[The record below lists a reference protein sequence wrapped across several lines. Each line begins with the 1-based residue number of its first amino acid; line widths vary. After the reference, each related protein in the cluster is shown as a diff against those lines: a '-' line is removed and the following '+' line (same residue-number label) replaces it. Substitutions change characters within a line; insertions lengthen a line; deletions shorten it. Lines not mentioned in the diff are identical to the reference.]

1 MRLGHFEARR
11 IYSGRCSLEFI
22 SKEEKGSLGIGN
34 ASPTLF
40 AAERRCLMY
49 RIHSASIAGVL
60 HTSTVQPKAGR
71 SENIYWLCKVS
82 LLHPPSSLGLDG
94 HGQHL
99 SRLEDMQKV
108 PEKPSSSCL
117 PTVFPCTQHPSYHQP
132 KGYGEP
138 SLDWL
143 LPSQESSTSWVKKCL
158 RLWLTNCSSLPLIPL
173 SCMQKVYGITFLK
186 LWENRSLWYR
196 IPKTF
201 AIFAVDN

>member
-1 MRLGHFEARR
+1 MRLGLFEARR

-40 AAERRCLMY
+40 AAERRCLMC
-49 RIHSASIAGVL
+49 RNHSASIAGVL

-71 SENIYWLCKVS
+71 SENIYWLCKVC

-99 SRLEDMQKV
+99 SWFEDIPEV
-108 PEKPSSSCL
+108 PEKPSSPCL
-117 PTVFPCTQHPSYHQP
+117 PIGFPCTQHPSYHQP

-138 SLDWL
+138 SLGWL

-158 RLWLTNCSSLPLIPL
+158 RLWLTNLMGWPL
-173 SCMQKVYGITFLK
+173 Y
-186 LWENRSLWYR
+186 
-196 IPKTF
+196 
-201 AIFAVDN
+201 ADHVDVKR

>member
-1 MRLGHFEARR
+1 MRLGLFEARR
-11 IYSGRCSLEFI
+11 IYSRRCSLEFI
-22 SKEEKGSLGIGN
+22 FREVKGLLGIGN

-40 AAERRCLMY
+40 AAERRCLMC
-49 RIHSASIAGVL
+49 RIHSASRAGVL

-82 LLHPPSSLGLDG
+82 LLLPPSSLGLDG

-99 SRLEDMQKV
+99 SRFEYTLEV
-108 PEKPSSSCL
+108 PEKPPSPCL
-117 PTVFPCTQHPSYHQP
+117 SIGFPCTQHPSYHQP

-138 SLDWL
+138 SLGWL
-143 LPSQESSTSWVKKCL
+143 LPSQETSTSWVKKCL
-158 RLWLTNCSSLPLIPL
+158 RLWLTNCSSLPLILL
-173 SCMQKVYGITFLK
+173 SRMRKVYGITFLK

>member
-71 SENIYWLCKVS
+71 SENIYWLCEVS
-82 LLHPPSSLGLDG
+82 LLLPPSSLGLDG

-99 SRLEDMQKV
+99 SRFEYTLEV
-108 PEKPSSSCL
+108 PEKPPSPCL
-117 PTVFPCTQHPSYHQP
+117 SIGFPCTQHPSYHQP
-132 KGYGEP
+132 KGYWWAILGLVAAITGVFNIMGEEV
-138 SLDWL
+138 LETVVDEFF
-143 LPSQESSTSWVKKCL
+143 LPSPHSFVPHAE
-158 RLWLTNCSSLPLIPL
+158 
-173 SCMQKVYGITFLK
+173 
-186 LWENRSLWYR
+186 SLWYYV
-196 IPKTF
+196 PKTLGK
-201 AIFAVDN
+201 